1 MNLRIAGTAA
11 AVLATLLSGGV
22 SAEPT
27 HYIVFAGE
35 PGQPAQPVF
44 YARVERAADAAPEPS
59 NDAADPSYRPLR
71 AGVAG
76 AKRQVER
83 PLLRAEF
90 ARDLEHGDLH
100 LDMRPLPAP
109 AENSF
114 LLRVPVAA
122 ADAIELDDGRVFD
135 LEALARDAARLPLAG
150 IEAQVVLQRAPDSGP
165 PANRVDILVLGDGYT
180 AAESATFA
188 THAQNLYDAMFN
200 VSPYEDYANLVNWNT
215 GFVTSNQSGAD
226 HPPYQAGCTST
237 ACCADSSASSDP
249 FAGQFKDTALDAR
262 FCTSQIHRLLT
273 TSSSKTMAAAAAY
286 PNWDHILVTVND
298 SVYGGAGGSYA
309 VTSAN
314 ASGPLVVIHEYGH
327 SFSKLADEYTS
338 AYPGFPACSDITS
351 PPCEAN
357 VTNQTTPALIKWA
370 PLLTPA
376 IPIPTPPGTPGTG
389 LFEGARYLTTG
400 MYRPTSSTCLMRS
413 LGSTFCSVCAAAYV
427 KRLYSG
433 GFGVPSSGI
442 DLIEPGTESPPATAP
457 VAYTAGDNLT
467 VGATVLVPTLGS
479 VSRQWLLDG
488 IEIPGA
494 TGSSHV
500 FNQAS
505 ATPATRTL
513 QLRVTDSTGT
523 LPTAM
528 AGGVLEHTR
537 SWTINVS
544 PSIGLIFANGF
555 E

>member
-1 MNLRIAGTAA
+1 MNLRIAGIAGI
-11 AVLATLLSGGV
+11 VLGTLFSAGV
-22 SAEPT
+22 GAEST

-44 YARVERAADAAPEPS
+44 YARVERAADAAPEPRD
-59 NDAADPSYRPLR
+59 DAAELSYRPLR

-76 AKRQVER
+76 AERRVER

-90 ARDLEHGDLH
+90 ARDPEHGDLH
-100 LDMRPLPAP
+100 LEMRPLPATT
-109 AENSF
+109 ENSF
-114 LLRVPVAA
+114 LLRLPVAA

-150 IEAQVVLQRAPDSGP
+150 IEAQVELQRAPNTGP

-180 AAESATFA
+180 AAQTATFA

-200 VSPYEDYANLVNWNT
+200 VSPYEDYANLVNWT
-215 GFVTSNQSGAD
+215 AGFVTSNQSGAD
-226 HPPYQAGCTST
+226 HPPYQAGCGTL
-237 ACCADSSASSDP
+237 ACCADSAASTDP
-249 FAGQFKDTALDAR
+249 FAGQFSDTALDA
-262 FCTSQIHRLLT
+262 LLHQQHPPP
-273 TSSSKTMAAAAAY
+273 ADDQFQQ
-286 PNWDHILVTVND
+286 DH
-298 SVYGGAGGSYA
+298 GGSRCVRELGPHPGDRERQRVRRRRRQLCGDFGECLGAAGGDPRIRPQL
-309 VTSAN
+309 T
-314 ASGPLVVIHEYGH
+314 
-327 SFSKLADEYTS
+327 KLADEYTS

-376 IPIPTPPGTPGTG
+376 IPIPTPPGTAGTG

-400 MYRPTSSTCLMRS
+400 MYRPTYSMCLMRS
-413 LGSTFCSVCAAAYV
+413 LGSTFCPVCAAAYV

-433 GFGVPSSGI
+433 GFGAPAAGI
-442 DLIEPGTESPPATAP
+442 DLIEPGTESPPSSGP
-457 VAYTAGDNLT
+457 VAYTAGDSLS

-479 VSRQWLLDG
+479 VTRQWLLDG
-488 IEIPGA
+488 VEIPGA

-500 FNQAS
+500 FNQAT

-513 QLRVTDSTGT
+513 RLRVTDTTGT
-523 LPTAM
+523 LPTSM

-537 SWTINVS
+537 DWTINIS
-544 PSIGLIFANGF
+544 ASIGLIFANGF

>member
-1 MNLRIAGTAA
+1 MNLRIAGIAGI
-11 AVLATLLSGGV
+11 VLGTLFSAGV
-22 SAEPT
+22 GAEST

-59 NDAADPSYRPLR
+59 DDAAELSYRPLR

-76 AKRQVER
+76 AERRVER

-90 ARDLEHGDLH
+90 ARDPEHGDLH
-100 LDMRPLPAP
+100 LEMRPLPATT
-109 AENSF
+109 ENSF
-114 LLRVPVAA
+114 LLRLPVAA

-135 LEALARDAARLPLAG
+135 LEALARNAAHLPLAG
-150 IEAQVVLQRAPDSGP
+150 IEAQVALMRSPNSGP

-180 AAESATFA
+180 AAQTATFA

-200 VSPYEDYANLVNWNT
+200 VSPYEDYANLVNWTT

-226 HPPYQAGCTST
+226 HPPYQAGCGTL
-237 ACCADSSASSDP
+237 ACCADSAASTDP
-249 FAGQFKDTALDAR
+249 FAGQFSDTALDAR
-262 FCTSQIHRLLT
+262 FCTSNIHRLLT

-433 GFGVPSSGI
+433 GFGAPAAGI
-442 DLIEPGTESPPATAP
+442 DLIEPGTEAPPSAVP
-457 VAYTAGDNLT
+457 VAYTAGNSLT
-467 VGATVLVPTLGS
+467 VSATVLVPTLGS
-479 VSRQWLLDG
+479 VTRQWLLDG

-513 QLRVTDSTGT
+513 RLRVTDTTGT
-523 LPTAM
+523 LPTSM

-537 SWTINVS
+537 SWTINIS
-544 PSIGLIFANGF
+544 PSIGLIFGDGF